1 MSALDW
7 AVLLVYLV
15 GIIAFGLWSGRGNR
29 KIDDFFLAGRQM
41 RWWAVGLSV
50 MATQISAITFIG
62 TTGQAYNDGMRFL
75 VVYFGL
81 PFAMVILCLTLVP
94 FFYRAGVFTAYEYL
108 EKRFDGRTRTLTSL
122 LFLCSR
128 GLSVGVTLYAP
139 SLVLSVILG
148 WSEPATILLMGG
160 STIVYVMYG
169 GNKSVIWTDVAQMAI
184 IWFGIFLCFGVA
196 LAQIPDPIR
205 FRDALALAQA
215 TGRLHVMDTSPSLTT
230 PYTLWSGVIAG
241 TFLMLSYFG
250 CDQSQVQRYLSGSS
264 LAQSRLSL
272 LFNAFLKVPMQFLIL
287 LTGVLVFVFYHF
299 HQPPLLW
306 NRLELA
312 KLERLAP
319 PAELAQ
325 VKARFEAAQEVRRVA
340 AETYARTRD
349 EADAESYRQANAS
362 LDQARKQAIEL
373 LEATKPT
380 EAAPSRIVAWLMR
393 VLGIKAAGYS
403 DTNYIFPTYIL
414 TYLPR
419 GLAGLVI
426 AVIFAAAMSTLSGEF
441 NSLATATM
449 VDFYKRFVHV
459 GGSDA
464 HDLWVSRA
472 LTAFWGAF
480 ACLIALQAGRLGSA
494 IEVVN
499 RFGSYFYGSILG
511 VFGLAVLTRRA
522 SALGAFWGLIAGMA
536 TVWLVATYTSVH
548 FLWYNVVGAL
558 TVFVVG
564 MMLTA
569 LRPRETAGA

>member
-1 MSALDW
+1 LSTLDW
-7 AVLLVYLV
+7 AVLGVYLV
-15 GIIAFGLWSGRGNR
+15 AIISFGIWSGRGNT

-62 TTGQAYNDGMRFL
+62 TTGQAYTDGMRFL

-81 PFAMVILCLTLVP
+81 PFAMVILCMTLVP
-94 FFYRAGVFTAYEYL
+94 FFYRSGVTTAYEYL
-108 EKRFDGRTRTLTSL
+108 ERRFDARTRTLTSL
-122 LFLCSR
+122 LFLFSR
-128 GLSVGVTLYAP
+128 GLAVGVTLYAP

-196 LAQIPDPIR
+196 ISHFPAHIH
-205 FRDALALAQA
+205 FRDALALAQV
-215 TGRLHVMDTSPSLTT
+215 TGRLQVMNTSASLSA

-250 CDQSQVQRYLSGSS
+250 CDQSQVQRYLSGST
-264 LAQSRLSL
+264 LTQSRLSL
-272 LFNAFLKVPMQFLIL
+272 LFNAFLKIPMQFLIL

-299 HQPPLLW
+299 HAAPLLW
-306 NRLELA
+306 NRVEMA

-319 PAELAQ
+319 PAELAS
-325 VKARFEAAQEVRRVA
+325 VKARFEAAQAARRTA
-340 AETYARTRD
+340 AEQYARTRD
-349 EADAESYRQANAS
+349 PGDGARYLAS
-362 LDQARKQAIEL
+362 VSMFDGVRGQARRMIEDI
-373 LEATKPT
+373 THT
-380 EAAPSRIVAWLMR
+380 R
-393 VLGIKAAGYS
+393 YN

-414 TYLPR
+414 EHLPR

-449 VDFYKRFVHV
+449 IDFYKRFVRPD
-459 GGSDA
+459 GGDA
-464 HDLWVSRA
+464 HELLMSRL
-472 LTAFWGAF
+472 LTGFWGAF

-511 VFGLAVLTRRA
+511 VFGLAVLTPRA
-522 SALGAFWGLIAGMA
+522 SAFGAFWGLIVGMA
-536 TVWLVATYTSVH
+536 TVWAVATFTSVH
-548 FLWYNVVGAL
+548 FLWFNVVGAV
-558 TVFVVG
+558 TVFLVG
-564 MMLTA
+564 LALTA
-569 LRPRETAGA
+569 ARPSGPATTP

>member
-1 MSALDW
+1 LSTLDW
-7 AVLLVYLV
+7 AVLVFYIV
-15 GIIAFGLWSGRGNR
+15 AIVAFGLWSGRGNV

-108 EKRFDGRTRTLTSL
+108 ERRFDSRTRTLTSL

-139 SLVLSVILG
+139 SLVLSVLLG

-196 LAQIPDPIR
+196 LAQLPETIR
-205 FRDALALAQA
+205 VRDALALAQV
-215 TGRLHVMDTSPSLTT
+215 TGRLRVMDTSPSLTA

-264 LAQSRLSL
+264 LTQSRLSL
-272 LFNAFLKVPMQFLIL
+272 LFNAFLKVPMQFMIL

-299 HQPPLLW
+299 HEPPLLW
-306 NRLELA
+306 NRVELA
-312 KLERLAP
+312 RLEARAP
-319 PAELAQ
+319 AAELAG
-325 VKARFEAAQEVRRVA
+325 VKARFEAAHAARRAA
-340 AETYARTRD
+340 AERYAATRD
-349 EADAESYRQANAS
+349 SADGAAYLAS
-362 LDQARKQAIEL
+362 VRAVDAVRA
-373 LEATKPT
+373 EATRMV
-380 EAAPSRIVAWLMR
+380 EAIDHTR
-393 VLGIKAAGYS
+393 YN
-403 DTNYIFPTYIL
+403 DTNYIFPSYIL
-414 TYLPR
+414 AYLPR

-449 VDFYKRFVHV
+449 VDFYKRFVRV

-464 HDLWVSRA
+464 HDLLVSRV

-511 VFGLAVLTRRA
+511 VFGLAVLTQRA

-548 FLWYNVVGAL
+548 FLWYNVVGAV

-564 MMLTA
+564 MTLTA
-569 LRPRETAGA
+569 VRPREMAGA

>member
-1 MSALDW
+1 VSGLDW
-7 AVLLVYLV
+7 VVLGAYLAAIV
-15 GIIAFGLWSGRGNR
+15 AFGLWAGRGNR

-50 MATQISAITFIG
+50 MATQISAITFVG

-108 EKRFDGRTRTLTSL
+108 ERRFDARTRTLTSL
-122 LFLCSR
+122 LFLFSR
-128 GLSVGVTLYAP
+128 GLAVGVTLYAP
-139 SLVLSVILG
+139 SLVLSVLLG
-148 WSEPATILLMGG
+148 WSEAATILLMGG

-169 GNKSVIWTDVAQMAI
+169 GNKSVIWTDVAQMGI

-196 LAQIPDPIR
+196 VGHLPDEIGLA
-205 FRDALALAQA
+205 DALALAQA
-215 TGRLHVMDTSPSLTT
+215 TGRLRIMDTSPSLTT

-264 LAQSRLSL
+264 LTQSRLSL

-299 HQPPLLW
+299 QTPPLLW
-306 NRLELA
+306 NRVELA

-319 PAELAQ
+319 PGDLAG
-325 VKARFEAAQEVRRVA
+325 VKARFEAAHATRRSA
-340 AETYARTRD
+340 AEEYARTR
-349 EADAESYRQANAS
+349 EPADA
-362 LDQARKQAIEL
+362 ARYLAAGAQ
-373 LEATKPT
+373 LEAVRG
-380 EAAPSRIVAWLMR
+380 EATRMIE
-393 VLGIKAAGYS
+393 GINRARYN
-403 DTNYIFPTYIL
+403 DTNYIFPSYIL
-414 TYLPR
+414 AHLPR

-449 VDFYKRFVHV
+449 IDFYKRFVRPS
-459 GGSDA
+459 GSDA
-464 HDLWVSRA
+464 HELLVSRL
-472 LTAFWGAF
+472 LTAFWGGF
-480 ACLIALQAGRLGSA
+480 ACLIAVQAGRLGSA

-511 VFGLAVLTRRA
+511 VFALAVLTPRA
-522 SALGAFWGLIAGMA
+522 SALGAFVGLLVGMA
-536 TVWLVATYTSVH
+536 TVWVVATFTAVH
-548 FLWYNVVGAL
+548 FLWYNVVGAVA
-558 TVFVVG
+558 VFVVG
-564 MMLTA
+564 LLLTA
-569 LRPRETAGA
+569 MRRGGLPAPR